1 MLQEL
6 TRAIVI
12 GSGTIIGKSSVRR
25 MGLALG
31 FAVHIATV
39 EEAPNTSKVKIT
51 GLLYLLGYRLCGHPT
66 QVEDQIQGGHGAGY
80 RVGAD
85 RSISTTRGIFAI
97 TSHKTTIGP

>member
-25 MGLALG
+25 MGLAFG

-39 EEAPNTSKVKIT
+39 EEAPNTFS
-51 GLLYLLGYRLCGHPT
+51 R
-66 QVEDQIQGGHGAGY
+66 
-80 RVGAD
+80 
-85 RSISTTRGIFAI
+85 
-97 TSHKTTIGP
+97 